1 MSVTRPASR
10 LMSAVTA
17 AYGAYALARP
27 GHVADAMEASAG
39 ERGSYDR
46 LARGYGVRDL
56 AIGLLGTAGP
66 SAVVRWA
73 MRARIASDLADC
85 VTLVLKAD
93 SGKVRAKAAAIT
105 VGYAALNLAAHR
117 RDVRTA

>member
-1 MSVTRPASR
+1 
-10 LMSAVTA
+10 MSALTV

-27 GHVADAMEASAG
+27 GHVGNAMEASAD
-39 ERGSYDR
+39 ESEFYDR

-56 AIGLLGTAGP
+56 AIGLLGLVGP
-66 SAVVRWA
+66 SAAVSWS

-85 VTLVLKAD
+85 VTLVVKAD
-93 SGKVRAKAAAIT
+93 TGKVRAKAAAIT

-117 RDVRTA
+117 RDERAA